1 MHCHPMQKK
10 KKANLYFNI
19 WFRCPSLKEK
29 ECKTLMCFLLTMI
42 FCRQMN
48 CNFAMFKVLNYRK
61 MQRFLTSFWQQHE
74 GNCIQY
80 FTASSLP
87 LLTTVRKL
95 RSHPHFES
103 LKYNQF
109 SIISNGLSSFWLFH
123 VSLKKKKEK
132 TKVTVVSYF
141 NSCQEL

>member
-1 MHCHPMQKK
+1 
-10 KKANLYFNI
+10 
-19 WFRCPSLKEK
+19 
-29 ECKTLMCFLLTMI
+29 MCFLLTMI

-123 VSLKKKKEK
+123 VSLKKKKKKLKSLWSAISTAAKSSNHLYKKYQFLCVPITQKEY
-132 TKVTVVSYF
+132 KVIFMS
-141 NSCQEL
+141 